1 MTVFLTSSP
10 CVCNAPRAILNPEN
24 DFVENLRD
32 CLPEFP
38 RCLFVCSDPDSYDLT
53 DSFASEMTEAFAEAG
68 IEFSE
73 VAVLDGRN
81 AEDAQ
86 LLIWQSDLII
96 MSGGHVPTQNAF
108 FQEISLR
115 ELLENYQGVV
125 MGISAGTMNSAERVY
140 VQPEEPGESA
150 PEFERFAEGLGLTQ
164 VNVLPH
170 YQQVKDHMLDG
181 LRLFE
186 DITYADSMGEIF
198 FALVDGSYLLIE
210 EDGAVTLFGEAYCIQ
225 DGEIEQISELG
236 DVVQV
241 DAEEDWED
249 EEWDS

>member
-108 FQEISLR
+108 FQEIGLR

-170 YQQVKDHMLDG
+170 YQQVKDRMLDG
-181 LRLFE
+181 MRLFE
-186 DITYADSMGEIF
+186 DVTYADSMGECF
-198 FALVDGSYLLIE
+198 FALVDGSYIIE
-210 EDGAVTLFGEAYCIQ
+210 EEGMTTLFGEAYCIQ
-225 DGEIEQISELG
+225 DGEFEQICELG
-236 DVVQV
+236 EMVIL
-241 DAEEDWED
+241 E
-249 EEWDS
+249 